1 MAPKGGRGKGK
12 GDKKKKD
19 EKVLPLAVDITVML
33 PDESHVILK
42 GISTDKIIDVRRLL
56 CVNTLACHITNYSL
70 SHEVRGSR
78 LKDFLDVTVLKPC
91 TLTLVEEDYDE
102 ERAVAHVRRLL
113 DLLSSTTC
121 FGPPPPPTPQPT
133 SPKDAPSESASAAAS
148 KVRKKSGG
156 AGAGGNRKS
165 PPDDQGQ
172 SQPKSPSQSL
182 AAAAKDST
190 ADLEAE
196 MSGACPRLGAFY
208 EFFSLAN
215 LTPPIQFMR
224 RTTNLRQDE
233 RPSDDHLFFLEVKL
247 CNGKLVI
254 VEACSRGF
262 YSLGKQCLLCHNL
275 VDLLRHLSRAFN
287 NAYEDLM
294 KAFMERN
301 KFGNLPYGFRANT
314 WLVPPVAAQS
324 PATFPSLP
332 AEDET
337 WGGNGGGW
345 FQDSRSDM
353 MPWANEF
360 LFLKSMPCKTTEE
373 RQIRDRR
380 AFLLHSLFVDV
391 AILRAVAAVK
401 QVMDERKNAA
411 TVGVDEIL
419 QFETVGDFSI
429 TVTKDASDAS
439 CKVDTKID
447 GSKTAGIDAK
457 HLTERNLLKG
467 ITSDENTAAH
477 DIAMLG
483 VLNVRYC
490 GYFTVVKVKHHEK
503 SELDLPLRGVEI
515 KDHPEGG
522 ANALN
527 VSSLRMLLHKNHTPR
542 EKRLYNHLHS
552 SRHEELSAAKKIVEK
567 LLKDS
572 LVKLEEE
579 EAECNVSVRWELGA
593 CWIQHLQD
601 QNNGEKD
608 KKQASEK
615 DKKQITT
622 KTKSEIRVEG
632 LGKPLK
638 ILKNPKKKPDSD
650 EEKTLTI
657 DRKSSDEMHEKQNTK
672 LPIKEPKAES
682 KETENSYKLK
692 DLLPEPVY
700 TRLLESNTGL
710 HLKSPQELTEMAMR
724 YYDEVALPKLV
735 SDFGSLELSPVD
747 GRTLTDFMHTR
758 GLRMRSLGQVVK
770 LSEKLSHV
778 QSLCIHEMIVRAFK
792 HVVRAVIA
800 AVSDTGDLSILMA
813 ATLNMLLGLPD
824 SGVSHSAIHVHFL
837 VWRWLEVFLRKRY
850 NWELTISNYNDIRKY
865 AILRG
870 LCHKVGIE
878 LAPRDFD
885 MDSNF
890 PFDKSD
896 IISLVPVHKQVAC
909 SSADARQLLESSKMA
924 LDKGKLE
931 DAVNYGTKALAK
943 LIAVCGPYH
952 RMTAG
957 AYSLLAVVLYHTGDL
972 NQATTYQQKALDINE
987 RELGLDHPDTMKSYG
1002 DLAVFYYR
1010 LQHTELALK
1019 YVKRALYLLH
1029 LTCGPSHP
1037 NTAATYINVAMME
1050 EGLGNIHVA
1059 LRYLHKALKCNQKL
1073 LGPDH
1078 IQTAASYHAIAIA
1091 LSLMEAYPL
1100 SVQHEQTTL
1109 QILRAKLGPDDLR
1122 TQDAAAWLEYF
1133 ESKAIEQQEAARNG
1147 TRKPDASIAS
1157 KGHLSVSD
1165 LLDFI
1170 DSNQDGRGR
1179 DAESLKRKNLGLKVK
1194 VQSSQ
1199 NLNVADSLSKDS
1211 VATIS
1216 DEVKQV
1222 TDGSDTQDDENMS
1235 SPGVESKHEDAVA
1248 KRQLFVSQQS
1258 KGTAEQ
1264 KVASFSEDVREI
1276 NTEAE
1281 DGWQPVQRP
1290 RSIGGSSQRIKHQR
1304 TSTWKTYNYQ
1314 MNDVPSETV
1323 QSKPQ
1328 FSYLNNGYYLLKKK
1342 IVIPGSFNGN
1352 LNMQVQSPDTRSGQK
1367 AYKAVTYRV
1376 KSVPSSTNPE
1386 ISHNSWSAVERTTAP
1401 LDAHAPY
1408 YHHDSQVL
1416 ENQKNLIGGVSEPRN
1431 NLVLSFS
1438 NSPSYKDVALAP
1450 PGTIAKIHSR
1460 KFQENMP
1467 LEQELSIG
1475 GNASEIKESFL
1486 AEEHTENAAELP
1498 EISNITQEKDTVQ
1511 DVFLDSDK
1519 KVEVDHEE
1527 ERKEDCETEQLL
1539 EPSSSDLE
1547 VASCSS
1553 MLTKN
1558 IIDNCVSS
1566 NEVQEVEQNE
1576 NHDQN
1581 SSTNTSDRKK
1591 SECPITAE
1599 SKEDNHDEASCT
1611 NVGISSYSSV
1621 HQFNFKKVLIPEK
1634 TGGDYP
1640 TMELPP
1646 SNYDGREVSS
1656 KKLSA
1661 SAAPF
1666 SPFPA
1671 TALGPVPVTVGL
1683 PPNGTISAVTPWP
1696 LSASLHAS
1704 PTTVMPMVPPI
1715 CTSPHHPYP
1724 SSPRPSHI
1732 LRPLPFIYPPYT
1744 QPQVIP
1750 NTTFAMNS
1758 NMFHGNHYPWQ
1769 CNIGANVPDFAQG
1782 SVWSGSHPVDFSSL
1796 PPIISPTSESVL
1808 EPIITSHLRTDVSLD
1823 LPSDNNTEEGTKTEE
1838 NNEISQIID
1847 ICKPLDGNWLEKR
1860 ESEESH
1866 RNNTKITDLES
1877 ETVFRQDAQHSGG
1890 RHVFRSSKKYEGE
1903 GSFSIYIKGRNRR
1916 KQTLKLPISLL
1927 NRPYGSQSFKVIYS
1941 RVVRGS
1947 DVISATNI
1955 SSSENATSD

>member
-1 MAPKGGRGKGK
+1 M
-12 GDKKKKD
+12 
-19 EKVLPLAVDITVML
+19 
-33 PDESHVILK
+33 
-42 GISTDKIIDVRRLL
+42 
-56 CVNTLACHITNYSL
+56 
-70 SHEVRGSR
+70 
-78 LKDFLDVTVLKPC
+78 
-91 TLTLVEEDYDE
+91 
-102 ERAVAHVRRLL
+102 
-113 DLLSSTTC
+113 
-121 FGPPPPPTPQPT
+121 
-133 SPKDAPSESASAAAS
+133 
-148 KVRKKSGG
+148 
-156 AGAGGNRKS
+156 
-165 PPDDQGQ
+165 
-172 SQPKSPSQSL
+172 
-182 AAAAKDST
+182 
-190 ADLEAE
+190 
-196 MSGACPRLGAFY
+196 
-208 EFFSLAN
+208 
-215 LTPPIQFMR
+215 
-224 RTTNLRQDE
+224 
-233 RPSDDHLFFLEVKL
+233 
-247 CNGKLVI
+247 
-254 VEACSRGF
+254 
-262 YSLGKQCLLCHNL
+262 
-275 VDLLRHLSRAFN
+275 
-287 NAYEDLM
+287 
-294 KAFMERN
+294 
-301 KFGNLPYGFRANT
+301 
-314 WLVPPVAAQS
+314 
-324 PATFPSLP
+324 
-332 AEDET
+332 
-337 WGGNGGGW
+337 
-345 FQDSRSDM
+345 
-353 MPWANEF
+353 
-360 LFLKSMPCKTTEE
+360 
-373 RQIRDRR
+373 
-380 AFLLHSLFVDV
+380 
-391 AILRAVAAVK
+391 
-401 QVMDERKNAA
+401 
-411 TVGVDEIL
+411 
-419 QFETVGDFSI
+419 
-429 TVTKDASDAS
+429 
-439 CKVDTKID
+439 
-447 GSKTAGIDAK
+447 
-457 HLTERNLLKG
+457 
-467 ITSDENTAAH
+467 
-477 DIAMLG
+477 
-483 VLNVRYC
+483 
-490 GYFTVVKVKHHEK
+490 
-503 SELDLPLRGVEI
+503 
-515 KDHPEGG
+515 
-522 ANALN
+522 
-527 VSSLRMLLHKNHTPR
+527 
-542 EKRLYNHLHS
+542 
-552 SRHEELSAAKKIVEK
+552 
-567 LLKDS
+567 
-572 LVKLEEE
+572 
-579 EAECNVSVRWELGA
+579 
-593 CWIQHLQD
+593 
-601 QNNGEKD
+601 
-608 KKQASEK
+608 
-615 DKKQITT
+615 
-622 KTKSEIRVEG
+622 
-632 LGKPLK
+632 
-638 ILKNPKKKPDSD
+638 
-650 EEKTLTI
+650 
-657 DRKSSDEMHEKQNTK
+657 
-672 LPIKEPKAES
+672 
-682 KETENSYKLK
+682 
-692 DLLPEPVY
+692 
-700 TRLLESNTGL
+700 
-710 HLKSPQELTEMAMR
+710 
-724 YYDEVALPKLV
+724 
-735 SDFGSLELSPVD
+735 
-747 GRTLTDFMHTR
+747 
-758 GLRMRSLGQVVK
+758 
-770 LSEKLSHV
+770 
-778 QSLCIHEMIVRAFK
+778 
-792 HVVRAVIA
+792 
-800 AVSDTGDLSILMA
+800 
-813 ATLNMLLGLPD
+813 
-824 SGVSHSAIHVHFL
+824 
-837 VWRWLEVFLRKRY
+837 
-850 NWELTISNYNDIRKY
+850 
-865 AILRG
+865 
-870 LCHKVGIE
+870 
-878 LAPRDFD
+878 
-885 MDSNF
+885 
-890 PFDKSD
+890 
-896 IISLVPVHKQVAC
+896 
-909 SSADARQLLESSKMA
+909 
-924 LDKGKLE
+924 
-931 DAVNYGTKALAK
+931 
-943 LIAVCGPYH
+943 
-952 RMTAG
+952 
-957 AYSLLAVVLYHTGDL
+957 
-972 NQATTYQQKALDINE
+972 
-987 RELGLDHPDTMKSYG
+987 
-1002 DLAVFYYR
+1002 
-1010 LQHTELALK
+1010 
-1019 YVKRALYLLH
+1019 
-1029 LTCGPSHP
+1029 
-1037 NTAATYINVAMME
+1037 
-1050 EGLGNIHVA
+1050 
-1059 LRYLHKALKCNQKL
+1059 
-1073 LGPDH
+1073 
-1078 IQTAASYHAIAIA
+1078 
-1091 LSLMEAYPL
+1091 
-1100 SVQHEQTTL
+1100 
-1109 QILRAKLGPDDLR
+1109 
-1122 TQDAAAWLEYF
+1122 
-1133 ESKAIEQQEAARNG
+1133 
-1147 TRKPDASIAS
+1147 
-1157 KGHLSVSD
+1157 
-1165 LLDFI
+1165 
-1170 DSNQDGRGR
+1170 
-1179 DAESLKRKNLGLKVK
+1179 K

-1248 KRQLFVSQQS
+1248 KKQLFVSQQS

-1290 RSIGGSSQRIKHQR
+1290 RSIGGSSQQIKHQR

-1342 IVIPGSFNGN
+1342 IVIPGSFNDN

-1386 ISHNSWSAVERTTAP
+1386 ISHNSWSAVERTTSP

-1408 YHHDSQVL
+1408 YRHDSQVL

-1431 NLVLSFS
+1431 NLVHSFS

-1498 EISNITQEKDTVQ
+1498 EISNITQDKDTVQ
-1511 DVFLDSDK
+1511 DAFLDSDK

-1566 NEVQEVEQNE
+1566 NEVQGVEQNE

-1581 SSTNTSDRKK
+1581 LSTNTSDRKK

-1611 NVGISSYSSV
+1611 NVGISSYSSL

-1671 TALGPVPVTVGL
+1671 TVLGPVPVTVGL

-1696 LSASLHAS
+1696 LSARLHAS
-1704 PTTVMPMVPPI
+1704 PTAVMPMVPPI

-1750 NTTFAMNS
+1750 NTTFAMNG
-1758 NMFHGNHYPWQ
+1758 NIFHGNHYPWQ
-1769 CNIGANVPDFAQG
+1769 CNIGANVPDFAPG

-1947 DVISATNI
+1947 DVISATDI
-1955 SSSENATSD
+1955 SSSENVTSD